1 MDIMEHKCGWL
12 KSSIEYNEDFKLDWH
27 DPDELT
33 DGYQLKWVGKDYAR
47 LQAGTKT
54 ETVIIPDEKHN
65 EKENN
70 KNSQNLFFTG
80 DNLDVLK
87 HLQNAYSNSIKMIY
101 IDPPYNTGKEF
112 AYSDKFEFSDK
123 QLRNMLGLSDEE
135 IRRLHT
141 INGRS
146 SHSAWLTFMYP
157 RLKIARK
164 LLTEDGV
171 IFISIDDNEQ
181 ANLKL
186 LCDEIFGEANFIS
199 LLSIENNPKGRKNS
213 NFIAVSNEYNLI
225 YSKNKDKSY
234 FVENIPK
241 NIKDL
246 VKDENGRYIH
256 NSGKRV
262 LVGENEFNAFVT
274 DFESDKHYS
283 VYYNIKRDDIIIKQE
298 KELYQDEPLLSKN
311 GYKRYISYNRGKFVE
326 NTYTKSKFLELYE
339 NNALDFKEDKIY
351 EKNFSTT
358 KRLKSCIVNEK
369 YKAIINEAEAIFE
382 IDIKTTSANTYL
394 KTLFQ
399 VEENLFQAS
408 KNKGLINLFLTL
420 FEEKNYAVLDFFAG
434 SATTADAVMQL
445 NAEDGGNRKYI
456 MVQLP
461 EPVKN
466 NLSAK
471 EAGFNTIDEIA
482 RKRIELA
489 AEKIKKETAAVID
502 YGYKHYYVKN
512 VDARTIDKIVEFDA
526 NENKLIPED
535 MVSEFNSEKADGEK
549 VILTTWLID
558 DGYKL
563 SQEIET
569 KFIDGYKSYYVDNSV
584 LYLIERG
591 WTSNHTKTLLNMI
604 GSREMNVN
612 TIVLY
617 GYSFT
622 LESLRELEIN
632 TRTNLDNNVRIEKRY

>member
-1 MDIMEHKCGWL
+1 M
-12 KSSIEYNEDFKLDWH
+12 
-27 DPDELT
+27 
-33 DGYQLKWVGKDYAR
+33 
-47 LQAGTKT
+47 
-54 ETVIIPDEKHN
+54 
-65 EKENN
+65 
-70 KNSQNLFFTG
+70 
-80 DNLDVLK
+80 
-87 HLQNAYSNSIKMIY
+87 
-101 IDPPYNTGKEF
+101 
-112 AYSDKFEFSDK
+112 
-123 QLRNMLGLSDEE
+123 
-135 IRRLHT
+135 
-141 INGRS
+141 
-146 SHSAWLTFMYP
+146 
-157 RLKIARK
+157 
-164 LLTEDGV
+164 
-171 IFISIDDNEQ
+171 
-181 ANLKL
+181 
-186 LCDEIFGEANFIS
+186 
-199 LLSIENNPKGRKNS
+199 
-213 NFIAVSNEYNLI
+213 
-225 YSKNKDKSY
+225 
-234 FVENIPK
+234 
-241 NIKDL
+241 
-246 VKDENGRYIH
+246 
-256 NSGKRV
+256 
-262 LVGENEFNAFVT
+262 
-274 DFESDKHYS
+274 
-283 VYYNIKRDDIIIKQE
+283 
-298 KELYQDEPLLSKN
+298 
-311 GYKRYISYNRGKFVE
+311 
-326 NTYTKSKFLELYE
+326 ELYE

-622 LESLRELEIN
+622 LES
-632 TRTNLDNNVRIEKRY
+632 